1 MEIHPRQT
9 TRKPSPACG
18 VRPTFTCAAKEQV
31 GKEKA
36 ARGSRIARVA
46 SDVPFAPC
54 RPRAGANSDIPVLAQ
69 GRLAPASGCVAR
81 REPRGIARR
90 CILED

>member
-1 MEIHPRQT
+1 MEMHPRQT

-18 VRPTFTCAAKEQV
+18 VRPTFSCATKEQA

-54 RPRAGANSDIPVLAQ
+54 RPRAGANSDIPVLA
-69 GRLAPASGCVAR
+69 
-81 REPRGIARR
+81 
-90 CILED
+90 